1 MSLCSL
7 WCCVVQVREHAAT
20 LPQPPTPAAADAAAT
35 TAAAASST
43 DTVVD
48 STAVAATENSSNGTT
63 TATTAAAATA
73 AVAEPAVLSDWDRQM
88 LNEEV
93 CAFTYYILHIHDLRC
108 FMNIVSAISSLLC
121 HSVCLLVSAC
131 MMRLTLSSS
140 TIEELNCNVTKR
152 LL

>member
-1 MSLCSL
+1 MCLL
-7 WCCVVQVREHAAT
+7 LFIAVQVREHAAT
-20 LPQPPTPAAADAAAT
+20 LPQPATPTATDAVAT

-48 STAVAATENSSNGTT
+48 STVAATDNSSNGSASS
-63 TATTAAAATA
+63 ATTAAAATA

-93 CAFTYYILHIHDLRC
+93 CALTYYILHIHDLRC
-108 FMNIVSAISSLLC
+108 FMNIVSATSLLLC

-140 TIEELNCNVTKR
+140 TIEKLNCNVTKR